1 MSLIVTYSTLCIFF
15 VDDVEQWLPTLRDST
30 QQDDEFCPF
39 FEPHRVIL
47 EPTCRH
53 LLYRRDITEYLSE
66 VSLLPCDILLEL
78 DREVLVFLDAL
89 EVLID
94 RANESTRLD
103 LCLLCKTFR
112 TRIIGTEAIDH
123 ILRLLTVGIEGFG
136 ILIEFTLEY
145 PWDIDRNF
153 FLGYR
158 DKWELADE
166 LVCGADR
173 RESSL
178 SGRLEVIK
186 CSCRTRLGV
195 LIIGLS
201 GSSSY
206 ISRAI
211 FIV

>member
-39 FEPHRVIL
+39 LEPHRVIL
-47 EPTCRH
+47 EPTCCH

-78 DREVLVFLDAL
+78 DREVLVFLYAL

-103 LCLLCKTFR
+103 LCLLCETFR

-123 ILRLLTVGIEGFG
+123 ILRFLTVGIEGFG
-136 ILIEFTLEY
+136 ILIEFSLEY

-158 DKWELADE
+158 DKWELANE
-166 LVCGADR
+166 LIGCTHCC
-173 RESSL
+173 ESSL
-178 SGRLEVIK
+178 PCILELVD
-186 CSCRTRLGV
+186 CT
-195 LIIGLS
+195 
-201 GSSSY
+201 GST
-206 ISRAI
+206 
-211 FIV
+211 